1 MIEARYH
8 ELLERMLDSRISEA
22 DAEELRRGLETD
34 PARLRDLRE
43 HLTLWDLWAQEQSPD
58 RGADAFR
65 RRFEA
70 RLMTEI
76 DRPDGVVA
84 DPLPGPAPGRRRFS
98 RRVILACAAG
108 VILAATVGLL
118 RTRTPGGSEAADRRP
133 AQVRLVSLRAEAVC
147 TRCILHETEACQLA
161 LRVHQSGRE
170 ELWEVNDQGAQT
182 NLGRAYCQGATPVLA
197 QGSLVSE
204 HGRQLLL
211 ATRLEVQH

>member
-1 MIEARYH
+1 
-8 ELLERMLDSRISEA
+8 
-22 DAEELRRGLETD
+22 
-34 PARLRDLRE
+34 
-43 HLTLWDLWAQEQSPD
+43 
-58 RGADAFR
+58 
-65 RRFEA
+65 
-70 RLMTEI
+70 
-76 DRPDGVVA
+76 
-84 DPLPGPAPGRRRFS
+84 
-98 RRVILACAAG
+98 

-118 RTRTPGGSEAADRRP
+118 RTRIPGGSEAADRRP

-170 ELWEVNDQGAQT
+170 ELWEVNDHGAQT